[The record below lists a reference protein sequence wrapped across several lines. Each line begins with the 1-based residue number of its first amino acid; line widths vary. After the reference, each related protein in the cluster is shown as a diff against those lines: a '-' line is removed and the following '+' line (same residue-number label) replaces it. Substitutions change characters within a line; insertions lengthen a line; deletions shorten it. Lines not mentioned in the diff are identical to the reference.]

1 MKTQFLFRFAPSPVD
16 MATYVERRRL
26 AQMFRAY
33 RADRRKYRVSR
44 IADGYSVTCGFAK
57 AIISRI

>member
-1 MKTQFLFRFAPSPVD
+1 MKNQFLFRFARSPVS
-16 MATYVERRRL
+16 MATHVDRRRL

-33 RADRRKYRVSR
+33 RADRRKYCVSR
-44 IADGYSVTCGFAK
+44 IADGYSVTCGSAK

>member
-1 MKTQFLFRFAPSPVD
+1 
-16 MATYVERRRL
+16 
-26 AQMFRAY
+26 MFRAY

>member
-1 MKTQFLFRFAPSPVD
+1 MKNQFLFRFARSPVS
-16 MATYVERRRL
+16 MATHVDRRRL

-33 RADRRKYRVSR
+33 RAKRSAFHISR
-44 IADGYSVTCGFAK
+44 TADGYSVTCGWAK